1 MKITVAVSGINTIDN
16 PGPGAGICRALKE
29 SGMDVRTIGLAYDAL
44 EPGIY
49 LDHII
54 DKSYIMPYPSG
65 SREAFIE
72 RIKDIHSREGIDVI
86 ISALD
91 AELPIY
97 MDIEP
102 VLNDIGI
109 KMLIPSK
116 EMFRLRDKL
125 RLKELAEKI
134 GVKAPEYMSCASLA
148 DLHNAVNELGF
159 PCMVKGPFYEAYK
172 AHSPAEA
179 EGYFGK
185 IAAAWGY
192 PIIVQKFIQ
201 GDEYDVI
208 GCGDGNGNDIGVF
221 AIRKMTITKLG
232 KVWNAVSIRNE
243 KLIEATKRVVKGLSW
258 RGGFEFEV
266 LLEDKTQEIYV
277 LEINPRFPA
286 WVYFPAGCGINLPAR
301 MVQLLTG
308 QDYDTH
314 SDYKSGK
321 LMIRYTNELVKDIS
335 DFEQIST
342 YGETSEKGD

>member
-1 MKITVAVSGINTIDN
+1 MKLTVAVSGINTVDN
-16 PGPGAGICRALKE
+16 PGPGFGICRALKE
-29 SGMDVRTIGLAYDAL
+29 SRLDIRTVGLAYDAL

-65 SREAFIE
+65 SKEAFVE
-72 RIKDIHSREGIDVI
+72 RLTDIHEKEEIDVI

-102 VLNDIGI
+102 VLAEMGI
-109 KMLIPSK
+109 KMLIPTR

-125 RLKELAEKI
+125 RLKELSEKI
-134 GVKAPEYMSCASLA
+134 GVKAPEYISCTSLS
-148 DLHNAVNELGF
+148 DLHKATEKLGF
-159 PCMVKGPFYEAYK
+159 PCMVKGPFYEAFK
-172 AHSPAEA
+172 ANSPGEA
-179 EGYFGK
+179 ESYFIK

-192 PIIVQKFIQ
+192 PIIAQKFIQ

-208 GCGDGNGNDIGVF
+208 GCGDGKGNDIGVF

-232 KVWNAVSIRNE
+232 KVWNAVSIRND
-243 KLIEATKRVVKGLSW
+243 KLISAAKDVVKGLKW

-286 WVYFPAGCGINLPAR
+286 WVYFPAGCGINLPER
-301 MVQLLTG
+301 MVRFLTG
-308 QDYDTH
+308 MNYETH
-314 SDYKSGK
+314 SDYESGK
-321 LMIRYTNELVKDIS
+321 LMIRYVNEVVKDIS
-335 DFEQIST
+335 DFEKIST
-342 YGETSEKGD
+342 YGESGEAEK